1 MASVPAGI
9 NLSCVNLTQVL
20 EGLGHPE
27 RSLRVIQVGGTNG
40 KGSVCACLTSILRA
54 AGFTVGT
61 FNSPHLLD
69 PRDSIAI
76 NYTPISSE
84 DWSRLQTRIT
94 EAELSLSSSS
104 APVRLTHFERLTCTA
119 ILWFAERQIDFAIL
133 EVGVGGRRD
142 ATSVCRD
149 SVLVSVLTSIGLD
162 HVGLIGNSLGEIA
175 HEKSGIFVPGRV
187 VIVADQS
194 YPAVLE
200 VLEREIRTIQPGLAL
215 LVRPAHRVSELT
227 GDTTD
232 PANIIEDHPP
242 SPPTGNCRYVL
253 RWADQVQLVGPSPST
268 GPPSSRQRHHH
279 HHHSPP
285 SASPPHSGSRSPP
298 LAMSGAASP
307 VSVASSL
314 SLGSVPPLPLTL
326 NLATTSASSTTPRP
340 DLYFDS
346 PLLGSFQLAN
356 FAAAIHA
363 VDALRRVYHMAIPDE
378 AIQTGMAQCHW
389 PGRLE
394 TRPFP
399 GGFAPEVEMLIDGAH
414 NMDSAM
420 ALSLFVDEEWR
431 PLCASILRRSGSTAA
446 SSPASPALQPHP
458 PSISN
463 IVADIIATAT
473 TTTTTTST
481 PPLDINTTSP
491 SPSTADLT
499 VSAFPVTWIY
509 ASSEG
514 KAALDIIK
522 QLVRPGDRLLIV
534 PFTQPQGM
542 PWVRCME
549 PGALAEEV
557 RQTLPLA
564 NTSALESVLPCLSLP
579 DALQLIRNTRW
590 YESSGIVLCGS
601 LYLVSDFYR
610 LCVRPADSESLF
622 TTL

>member
-187 VIVADQS
+187 VIVAD
-194 YPAVLE
+194 
-200 VLEREIRTIQPGLAL
+200 
-215 LVRPAHRVSELT
+215 H
-227 GDTTD
+227 
-232 PANIIEDHPP
+232 
-242 SPPTGNCRYVL
+242 
-253 RWADQVQLVGPSPST
+253 
-268 GPPSSRQRHHH
+268 
-279 HHHSPP
+279 
-285 SASPPHSGSRSPP
+285 RSPP

-431 PLCASILRRSGSTAA
+431 PLCASILRRS
-446 SSPASPALQPHP
+446 
-458 PSISN
+458 
-463 IVADIIATAT
+463 
-473 TTTTTTST
+473 
-481 PPLDINTTSP
+481 
-491 SPSTADLT
+491 
-499 VSAFPVTWIY
+499 
-509 ASSEG
+509 EG